1 MTVRYETDPGG
12 GQFISVALGP
22 GKRRPLKRTKTAVQT
37 GY

>member
-1 MTVRYETDPGG
+1 MTGG
-12 GQFISVALGP
+12 AVKISVALGP

>member
-1 MTVRYETDPGG
+1 MRLEIDNLGRGG
-12 GQFISVALGP
+12 EIPVALGP